1 MKIALLIYSPAISG
15 GTFVIYEYVKGL
27 TKLGHEVS
35 LITDFNVTKEW
46 LSWYPE
52 AKDFNFMSFAEAKDK
67 EFDLVYATWWA
78 TVSRL
83 SEIKSKKYAYFVQ
96 SFEPYF
102 VSESQKPLMKYI
114 ESTYVRN
121 LPVITEAT
129 WIKKLLEKNYNLPV
143 LLVKNGI
150 RKDIFRNKGL
160 AFKEREKDTVRIL
173 IEGPVDV
180 PFKNVPKTVKLCRE
194 AGVEEIWLLTSSDI
208 DNYPGVDRVF
218 SKLSIFDTPLVYRSC
233 DILVKLSYVEGMFG
247 PPLEMFHC
255 GGTAIVYNV
264 TGHDE
269 YIRHKKNAFVVKRD
283 NDTMVVKYLRKLKND
298 PTLLKQMKQEAIKTA
313 NEWYGWEDAVVE
325 FEKATQHIFL
335 NIPTP
340 SRRDL
345 LSKEK
350 FFKSSYNIHQ
360 ESLDL
365 INKSKL
371 LKIENNIRRV
381 RRNVF
386 DKIRSLS
393 QDN

>member
-1 MKIALLIYSPAISG
+1 MQLG
-15 GTFVIYEYVKGL
+15 GQQ
-27 TKLGHEVS
+27 
-35 LITDFNVTKEW
+35 
-46 LSWYPE
+46 
-52 AKDFNFMSFAEAKDK
+52 
-67 EFDLVYATWWA
+67 
-78 TVSRL
+78 SRL

-194 AGVEEIWLLTSSDI
+194 AGVGEIWLLTSSDI

-350 FFKSSYNIHQ
+350 FFKSAYDIHQ

-386 DKIRSLS
+386 DKIKSR
-393 QDN
+393 

>member
-1 MKIALLIYSPAISG
+1 
-15 GTFVIYEYVKGL
+15 
-27 TKLGHEVS
+27 
-35 LITDFNVTKEW
+35 
-46 LSWYPE
+46 
-52 AKDFNFMSFAEAKDK
+52 
-67 EFDLVYATWWA
+67 
-78 TVSRL
+78 
-83 SEIKSKKYAYFVQ
+83 
-96 SFEPYF
+96 
-102 VSESQKPLMKYI
+102 
-114 ESTYVRN
+114 
-121 LPVITEAT
+121 
-129 WIKKLLEKNYNLPV
+129 
-143 LLVKNGI
+143 
-150 RKDIFRNKGL
+150 RNKGL

-194 AGVEEIWLLTSSDI
+194 AGVGEIWLLTSSDI